1 VLQVCEASLYLHA
14 PYLRLFMSRA
24 MIQSLARGSK
34 LGGGTDFAGV
44 LLPRG
49 DGTTHEARS

>member
-1 VLQVCEASLYLHA
+1 MLQVCEASLHLHT
-14 PYLRLFMSRA
+14 PYLLLFMSRA

-34 LGGGTDFAGV
+34 LGGGNDFAGV

-49 DGTTHEARS
+49 GATSHEARS